1 MKKFLVILLSL
12 IACVCTVFGL
22 VACGGGSEGGEGN
35 GTGTGTVG
43 GGSGP
48 IGGGTIE
55 TPLPTAAEIVA
66 ARKSAV
72 DEKVQG
78 YDFDLTF
85 TGNFSVL
92 GLGTALSGKYDGSY
106 RYDGNSDNVT
116 FKRTTS
122 GALLA
127 DSTCYVFTA
136 GDSRIKATMDG
147 NNVKK
152 LSVEMPEDQDITMVN
167 LPIVSIVNNVKENN
181 ISNIAELKNSTYA
194 YSCKLATGDGN
205 VLYKALGK
213 VFEKLGTGVS
223 FKGITLAENTST
235 LKFNLKDGKL
245 NDFNLGFKF
254 QIDVKAVKVVL
265 SVEYSQKG
273 SLTTISLPNTSGLLY
288 TTADVQKEVTAI
300 NAAID
305 DLKDDPVYSLD
316 LTAKNEFD
324 PGWNKTAIVDSY
336 TARMYK
342 KTVDDVAWFNHSY
355 YYKAH
360 SETAGK
366 ETYKYTLGNV
376 NGTDEDN
383 QGTWLISRKSSN
395 TQTKVE
401 NVTADTQFDFL
412 TSMIKQNA
420 SEIDCIKKQTS
431 GTATTYTVNLG
442 KSATQSVQQKIIDM
456 INTNEYGD
464 VIEVNNY
471 FNDENIVKDAIIKI
485 VLTDGKISSITCETE
500 LCYNPIAGDW
510 TEYNITLNNKI
521 ELKVNDNLKKAQDYV
536 LPTKVKGTLGWGKNL
551 NDSEYYIL

>member
-1 MKKFLVILLSL
+1 MKKILVTLLAL

-22 VACGGGSEGGEGN
+22 TACGGGSEGGESS
-35 GTGTGTVG
+35 GTGGGNG
-43 GGSGP
+43 GGSG
-48 IGGGTIE
+48 TIA
-55 TPLPTAAEIVA
+55 TPPPTAAEIVA

-92 GLGTALSGKYDGSY
+92 GLGTALSGTYDGSY

-122 GALLA
+122 GALLV

-147 NNVKK
+147 KTNAVKK
-152 LSVEMPEDQDITMVN
+152 LSVELPEDQDITMVN

-181 ISNIAELKNSTYA
+181 ISNITELKNSTYA
-194 YSCKLATGDGN
+194 YSCKLATGDSN

-273 SLTTISLPNTSGLLY
+273 SLTTISLPSTSGLLY
-288 TTADVQKEVTAI
+288 TTSDVQKEVTAI

-324 PGWNKTAIVDSY
+324 PGWNKNAIVDSY

-342 KTVDDVAWFNHSY
+342 NTVDDVAWFNHSY

-383 QGTWLISRKSSN
+383 QGSWLISRKSSN
-395 TQTKVE
+395 MQTKVG

-412 TSMIKQNA
+412 TSMVKQSA

-431 GTATTYTVNLG
+431 GTTTTYTVNLG
-442 KSATQSVQQKIIDM
+442 KSATQSVQQKIINM
-456 INTNEYGD
+456 INTNAYED

-471 FNDENIVKDAIIKI
+471 FNTENIVKDAIIKI
-485 VLTDGKISSITCETE
+485 VLTSGKISSITCETE

-510 TEYNITLNNKI
+510 TEYNITLNNNI
-521 ELKVNDNLKKAQDYV
+521 ELKVNQNLDKAQKYAP
-536 LPTKVKGTLGWGKNL
+536 PTKVKGNAIGWGKNL